1 MQKEKR
7 RPTLD
12 ELKLFPVEL
21 WRLEVAQ
28 ISVDAEEAGQV
39 DVQLEADALIKDPE
53 ISPEK
58 VVALRERLHGATGD
72 TAAEVAPCSAA

>member
-12 ELKLFPVEL
+12 ELKTLPVEL

-28 ISVDAEEAGQV
+28 ISVDAEAAGQG
-39 DVQLEADALIKDPE
+39 DVQQEAEMLMLDPD
-53 ISPEK
+53 ITPER
-58 VVALRERLHGATGD
+58 VVALREKSRRATGS
-72 TAAEVAPCSAA
+72 TIVEAAAV